1 MLSAHDVD
9 NSRAAAYSLGAFM
22 RAIQLRRCTWR
33 LTSVAALFVAM
44 AFPAIAQSDA
54 GKEGVVPSYHITKEV
69 ALPGPARWDFVKYS
83 SRDRRVYVA
92 HGDRVSVVDE
102 PTGKLIGQIGNLP
115 GGTHGIAIPPQ
126 GNQGFTDEG
135 HPGLAVAFNLKTLQQ
150 TATVATAADADGIL
164 YEPTTKH
171 IYVINGDSGSIS
183 VIDPS
188 SDKKIA
194 TIDIGAKLEP
204 AVADGKGRIYV
215 NGEQQNDIVAIDA
228 KANKVIAH
236 WPMPACQTPHGI
248 AIDRATRRL
257 FSTCANKVLVVLN
270 IDTGGIVATLPI
282 GAHSDG
288 AAFDPVRKLVFSS
301 NGDGTLSVIKEL
313 PADHFITAETV
324 KTKASARTI
333 SIDPKTGR
341 IFLVAA
347 DLVSAPTTAGT
358 GHRPAY
364 APDSVKLLYVDP
376 TP

>member
-1 MLSAHDVD
+1 
-9 NSRAAAYSLGAFM
+9 M

-33 LTSVAALFVAM
+33 LTSVAAVFVAM
-44 AFPAIAQSDA
+44 VFPAIAQSDA
-54 GKEGVVPSYHITKEV
+54 GKHGVVPSYHITKEV

-83 SRDRRVYVA
+83 SRDKRVYVA

-102 PTGKLIGQIGNLP
+102 PTGKFIGQIGNLP

-135 HPGLAVAFNLKTLQQ
+135 HPGLAVAFDLKTLQQ
-150 TATVATAADADGIL
+150 TATIGTAADADGIL
-164 YEPTTKH
+164 YEPTTRH

-194 TIDIGAKLEP
+194 TVDIGAKLEP
-204 AVADGKGRIYV
+204 AVADGKGHFYV
-215 NGEQQNDIVAIDA
+215 NGEQKNDIVAIDA
-228 KANKVIAH
+228 KANTVIAH

-248 AIDRATRRL
+248 AIDRSARRL

-313 PADHFITAETV
+313 SADHFIAAQTV

-347 DLVSAPTTAGT
+347 DLISAPTTART